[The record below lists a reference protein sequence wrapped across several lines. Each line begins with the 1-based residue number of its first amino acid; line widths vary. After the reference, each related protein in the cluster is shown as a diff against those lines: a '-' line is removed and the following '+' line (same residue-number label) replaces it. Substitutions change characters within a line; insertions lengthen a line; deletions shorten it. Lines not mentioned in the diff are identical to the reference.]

1 MATNPKSS
9 GKTSS
14 AKRYRVAGV
23 THDGVKILAT
33 GRATHFTDKEI
44 RNSIRIVMRE
54 SLSGQFIGTSS
65 AGRKP

>member
-1 MATNPKSS
+1 MSSNLKSN
-9 GKTSS
+9 GKDGTG
-14 AKRYRVAGV
+14 KRYRVAGV

-44 RNSIRIVMRE
+44 RDSIRTVLRE
-54 SLSGQFIGTSS
+54 SHSGRIVGSHL

>member
-9 GKTSS
+9 GKNTSG
-14 AKRYRVAGV
+14 KRYRVAGV

-44 RNSIRIVMRE
+44 RDSIRMVMRE
-54 SLSGQFIGTSS
+54 SHGGRFVDTST